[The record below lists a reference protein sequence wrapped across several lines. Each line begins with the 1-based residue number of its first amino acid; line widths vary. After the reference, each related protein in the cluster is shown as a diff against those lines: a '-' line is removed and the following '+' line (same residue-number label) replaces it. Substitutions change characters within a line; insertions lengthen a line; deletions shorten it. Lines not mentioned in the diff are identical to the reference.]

1 MKKIK
6 LIIIVAFSVILS
18 TSFLSNYFEI
28 TKNLEIFNN
37 IYRELETS
45 YVENINPGDLMKKA
59 IDRMLETLDPWTV
72 YIPESEIEDFR
83 TRHITGDYGGIGSG
97 IRKIDDFV
105 VITEPFKNS
114 PADLSGLKIGDK
126 IISINGEDMEKESTE
141 NVSNLLKGTPG
152 TSVTVTI
159 ERNKSVK
166 KMEITRDKIHNSTVP
181 HYEMVEDQIGY
192 IKLNK
197 FQRKSASE
205 VKTALRELDTLSN
218 NNLNGLILDLRDN
231 GGGVLSQCLEIVNLF
246 IPKGDTMLIAKGKD
260 ATWDKE
266 YIASKKPLYEKLPI
280 VVLINERSA
289 SASEIVAG
297 CLQDLDRGIVL
308 GKTSFGKGV
317 IQQNKKIAYNTQLKV
332 TVAKYYTPSGRCIQK
347 IDPDKMNYNNSDSL
361 QSVFFTKNG
370 RKVFGGGGIDPDV
383 SIEDKETLPMLIAL
397 FQENCIFKFGN
408 QFFESINFPDSP
420 KEFVLSDGDYDLFK
434 QYLEDDNFQF
444 SMYSEE
450 VLKEL
455 QESLEKEFYFE
466 DMKEELIMLE
476 KSILNNKKQDLIRHE
491 DEIREIISKDLIL
504 RQFYRSG
511 MIEYGL
517 KNDNFMAKALELLK
531 NTDEYNN
538 ILSVK

>member
-6 LIIIVAFSVILS
+6 LIIIVVLSAVLS

-97 IRKIDDFV
+97 IRKLDDFV

-126 IISINGEDMEKESTE
+126 IVSINGEDMEKESTE

-159 ERNKSVK
+159 ERNNAVK

-181 HYEMVEDQIGY
+181 HYEMIEDEIGY

-197 FQRKSASE
+197 FQRKSALE
-205 VKTALRELDTLSN
+205 IKNALKELDTSSN

-266 YIASKKPLYEKLPI
+266 YISSQDPLYENLPI

-308 GKTSFGKGV
+308 GKTSFGKGL

-347 IDPDKMNYNNSDSL
+347 IDTDEKQPHNTDSL

-383 SIEDKETLPMLIAL
+383 DIEEQETLPMLISL
-397 FQENCIFKFGN
+397 FQKNCIFNFGN

-420 KEFVLSDGDYDLFK
+420 KEFALSDDEYNQFK
-434 QYLEDDNFQF
+434 KYLENNNFPF

-455 QESLEKEFYFE
+455 KESLEKESYFE
-466 DMKEELIMLE
+466 DMKDEFKILE
-476 KSILNNKKQDLIRHE
+476 KSILNNKKQDLIRYE

-511 MIEYGL
+511 MIEYSL
-517 KNDNFMAKALELLK
+517 KNDNFMAKALELIK